1 MILVIIPCFNH
12 GEFLPAAVES
22 VLSTR
27 RNDIEMVIDNGSTDP
42 RTHSEIDKLNAR
54 GIKVIRQE
62 NKGLGAAR
70 NAGVLASEG
79 RYIFPL
85 DADDHLR
92 PDLLDLGIKIIDSQP
107 EIGVIY
113 GDALCFGSRNDR
125 WRVRPFDGN
134 RLLDW
139 NFIHASALYRRLI
152 WEQSGGYDTGMPVQG
167 LEDWDFWLGTYE
179 LGWRFEYVAEA
190 FFEYRQ
196 AEQSIRTVGFE
207 DQIRKFEAKKH
218 GMLYQQTWLSE
229 LNEQQSIKWAMRHL
243 VKLVEC
249 RLNAKFNE
257 KKPASLGG
265 HECES
270 SKSQRHHS

>member
-1 MILVIIPCFNH
+1 MNKCCKVSVIIPCFNH
-12 GEFLPAAVES
+12 GEFLPEAVES
-22 VLSTR
+22 VLSTQ
-27 RNDIEMVIDNGSTDP
+27 RNDIEIVVIDDGSTDP

-70 NAGVLASEG
+70 NAGVLASDG

-92 PDLLDLGIKIIDSQP
+92 PDWLDRGIKIIDSQP

-125 WRVRPFDGN
+125 WRVGPFDRN

-139 NFIHASALYRRLI
+139 NFIHASALYRRSI

-167 LEDWDFWLGTYE
+167 LEDWDFWLGAYE
-179 LGWRFEYVAEA
+179 LGWRFEYVPEI

-196 AEQSIRTVGFE
+196 VEQSMITRTAGFE
-207 DQIRKFEAKKH
+207 DQIRKFVAKKH
-218 GMLYQQTWLSE
+218 GMLYRQAWLSE
-229 LNEQQSIKWAMRHL
+229 VNERQSIKWTLRHL
-243 VKLVEC
+243 LRLIEC
-249 RLNAKFNE
+249 RLKAKFSE
-257 KKPASLGG
+257 KKPAFL
-265 HECES
+265 
-270 SKSQRHHS
+270 RV